1 MVGPMNLKIL
11 LTILSIIATLVGVAA
26 ITRPIPFLE
35 SKGAKVTPATV
46 IWMRQV
52 GVLILAQGITG
63 FLLRD
68 QPISPAVR
76 AFLAGAAFTQLG
88 LFPIEIMAYRRGHLT
103 KLSGI
108 VPNTV
113 LHAVLGIA
121 LLHQALF

>member
-1 MVGPMNLKIL
+1 MNLKIL
-11 LTILSIIATLVGVAA
+11 LTVLSIIATLVGVAT
-26 ITRPIPFLE
+26 ITRPAQFLK
-35 SKGAKVTPATV
+35 SKGANLTPATV

-52 GVLILAQGITG
+52 GVLILAQGITC

-88 LFPIEIMAYRRGHLT
+88 LLPIEIVAYRRGELT

-108 VPNTV
+108 VPNSV
-113 LHAVLGIA
+113 LHVVLGCV
-121 LLHQALF
+121 LLHRALF